1 MVVQIGKG
9 EIPPELYRWVK
20 QELEAVG
27 WIVVEL
33 NEKNQWITIEQEI

>member
-1 MVVQIGKG
+1 MVAQIGRG
-9 EIPPELYRWVK
+9 EIPHELYRWVK

>member
-9 EIPPELYRWVK
+9 EIYRWVE

-33 NEKNQWITIEQEI
+33 NG